1 MSTPLVGTSVIAMKP
16 SIVQVQVRLK
26 RRLYRLLRG
35 AHLTITYKAHLAE
48 SISEII
54 AVSIFVVLTLRNGL
68 GVNRIQVL
76 LIVLR
81 DKDRVIT
88 GFTKEQVRD

>member
-1 MSTPLVGTSVIAMKP
+1 MSVPLIGTSVIAMKP

-35 AHLTITYKAHLAE
+35 THLTFTFQAHLAE
-48 SISEII
+48 SSGEVI
-54 AVSIFVVLTLRNGL
+54 AVIFVVLTLCRGL

-81 DKDRVIT
+81 DKDGVIA
-88 GFTKEQVRD
+88 GFNKE